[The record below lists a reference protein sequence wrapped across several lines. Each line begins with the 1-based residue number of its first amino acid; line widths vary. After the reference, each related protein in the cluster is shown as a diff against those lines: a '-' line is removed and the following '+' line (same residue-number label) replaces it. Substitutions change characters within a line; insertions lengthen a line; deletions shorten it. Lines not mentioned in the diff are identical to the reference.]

1 MNVTSLAI
9 SGQCS
14 SGKSTL
20 STLLAKKLGWNYVNV
35 GDEFK
40 RLAAEQG
47 LPIENFG
54 LIPEKILRA
63 IDIQNEERIKTER
76 NVIWDGRLTCYLAR
90 KCENVFKVYCTVN
103 LEIRA
108 QRTATRNHISFS
120 EAKQRILA
128 RDEEEN
134 EVFRRLYDISELQY
148 MKWINL
154 IIDTSFD
161 SPETLALKVLK
172 ASRAQ

>member
-20 STLLAKKLGWNYVNV
+20 SKLLATKLSWNYVSV

-54 LIPEKILRA
+54 LIPEKVLRA
-63 IDIQNEERIKTER
+63 IDTQTKERIKTER
-76 NVIWDGRLTCYLAR
+76 WTIWDDRLTCYLAR
-90 KCENVFKVYCTVN
+90 KCRNVFKVYCTAN
-103 LEIRA
+103 LDIRS
-108 QRTATRNHISFS
+108 QRTATRDCISFG

-128 RDEEEN
+128 RDEE
-134 EVFRRLYDISELQY
+134 
-148 MKWINL
+148 
-154 IIDTSFD
+154 
-161 SPETLALKVLK
+161 
-172 ASRAQ
+172 AS